1 VDNQWEDY
9 RNVAADDLV
18 RQFQRRNP
26 TKETHLRQSRIV
38 ELLSDYSMSSPTQ
51 LNPNSLDII
60 VTFTTCNRCGS
71 TNNYCHCGNDN
82 VDSPRSRSP
91 FSDDAVLVPTL
102 HNPVEEGRTMF
113 PTPEPGQ
120 LSPDSTHTTRIELGD
135 TTEIREVGM
144 DDGDERVEERSNI
157 SSPPSYG
164 RAETIFPDCTC
175 GAEGGEYCHCA
186 ERCARGAG
194 EPCEFA
200 RTLQTCLT
208 HEIICLGCRD
218 TMRTCRCD
226 ALPVLLRRTHDVEG
240 TNQMRGR
247 GETPFRRSASYEE
260 ATAIQN
266 KGGTDEAATEEA
278 VVEVRA
284 SQRGVRGGQTMRQG
298 RGVRPPATRRPPNP
312 QPTPRLPEEF

>member
-1 VDNQWEDY
+1 
-9 RNVAADDLV
+9 
-18 RQFQRRNP
+18 
-26 TKETHLRQSRIV
+26 
-38 ELLSDYSMSSPTQ
+38 
-51 LNPNSLDII
+51 
-60 VTFTTCNRCGS
+60 
-71 TNNYCHCGNDN
+71 
-82 VDSPRSRSP
+82 
-91 FSDDAVLVPTL
+91 
-102 HNPVEEGRTMF
+102 MF

-157 SSPPSYG
+157 SSLPSYG

-200 RTLQTCLT
+200 RTLRTCLT

-218 TMRTCRCD
+218 MMRTCRCD
-226 ALPVLLRRTHDVEG
+226 ALPVLLRHTHDVEG
-240 TNQMRGR
+240 TNQTRGG
-247 GETPFRRSASYEE
+247 GETPFQRSASYEE

-266 KGGTDEAATEEA
+266 KGGTDEAATKEA
-278 VVEVRA
+278 AVEVRA
-284 SQRGVRGGQTMRQG
+284 SQRGVRGGQTMRRG
-298 RGVRPPATRRPPNP
+298 RGVRPPAT
-312 QPTPRLPEEF
+312 